1 MSQVM
6 DVDQNDNVLTMP
18 FLKKKG
24 KEDQPQ
30 FDSYEAVKE
39 AIESLED
46 LQQDWP
52 DEISRAEEG
61 PVIDLTA
68 DLPLSKT
75 EIREMSTVEVYL
87 NLSQNVQSLNSL
99 LSKMKYYLDELE
111 SIEKTVR

>member
-6 DVDQNDNVLTMP
+6 DVEQNDNVLTMP

-24 KEDQPQ
+24 QEQQDKPH

-39 AIESLED
+39 AIESLS
-46 LQQDWP
+46 WP
-52 DEISRAEEG
+52 EEISREEEG

-68 DLPLSKT
+68 DMPIQKT

-87 NLSQNVQSLNSL
+87 NLSQNVQSLNTA